1 MAKFHI
7 NPSTGNPGECSATVK
22 DCPYGSADEHYGSA
36 EEARAAYEVMMSPQA
51 LTRRGGLK
59 PLKRDVFVSVL
70 TETRDVLTEGDSQ
83 DLGKNLE
90 EGEYSAYY
98 YDEKTDTD
106 RYMKIRVTEAGEIE
120 YESTRGFKSISSPST
135 PRTQKAVSAIRTDL
149 NLMVAKSDPSYCK
162 QNKIDRITLLE
173 NSDEVRRTLAKFD
186 WSTATG
192 ASQGRAAFENLEWV
206 IDHDLD
212 VAERDGRVDEINAL
226 TESKRIVSSFI
237 TELSSR
243 RS

>member
-22 DCPYGSADEHYGSA
+22 DCPYGSPDEHYGSA
-36 EEARAAYEVMMSPQA
+36 DEARAAYEVMMSPQA
-51 LTRRGGLK
+51 LTRRGGPK

-98 YDEKTDTD
+98 HDDKTGTD
-106 RYMKIRVTEAGEIE
+106 RYIKLRVTESGEVE
-120 YESTRGFKSISSPST
+120 YESTRGFKPISSPST
-135 PRTQKAVSAIRTDL
+135 PRTQQAVSSIRTDL

-162 QNKIDRITLLE
+162 QNGIDRITLLE
-173 NSDEVRRTLAKFD
+173 NSDEVRRILAKFD
-186 WSTATG
+186 WNTATG
-192 ASQGRAAFENLEWV
+192 ASQGRVAFEDLEWV

-212 VAERDGRVDEINAL
+212 VAKENGLQAEANAL
-226 TESKRIVSSFI
+226 DESKRIVSSFI
-237 TELSSR
+237 TELTGH